1 VKDNRPSQTAS
12 LGEPKNSAA
21 EGLIEAWRVNNR
33 INLFLIDRITDA
45 GMASTTSTRGGR
57 NVARQFA
64 HLHNNRVDFLIHHAP
79 RDLSDGLTKFEGS
92 YSPGKEELKAALET
106 SAEAIARLLAR
117 SLDQG
122 GTVRALRRGVF
133 AAFGYL
139 VAHDSHHRG
148 SILLTLKLTGNK
160 LDSDA
165 QYLIWDWNNR

>member
-1 VKDNRPSQTAS
+1 MPSGT
-12 LGEPKNSAA
+12 
-21 EGLIEAWRVNNR
+21 EGLVEAWRVNNR
-33 INLFLIDRITDA
+33 INLFLLDRITDA

-64 HLHNNRVDFLIHHAP
+64 HLHNNRVDFLMHHAP
-79 RDLSDGLTKFEGS
+79 RDLSEGIVKFEGS
-92 YSPGKEELKAALET
+92 YSPTKEELKTALES
-106 SAEAIARLLAR
+106 SAESIARLIEH
-117 SLDQG
+117 SMNQG
-122 GTVRALRRGVF
+122 GTIRAFRRGVF

>member
-1 VKDNRPSQTAS
+1 MKETRPQTS
-12 LGEPKNSAA
+12 TVSEPEKLVA
-21 EGLIEAWRVNNR
+21 EGLVEAWRVNNR
-33 INLFLIDRITDA
+33 INLLLIDRITEA

-79 RDLSDGLTKFEGS
+79 RDLSDRLAKFEGS
-92 YSPGKEELKAALET
+92 YSPKKEELKAALEM
-106 SAEAIARLLAR
+106 SSEAIDRLLVR

-122 GTVRALRRGVF
+122 GTIRAFRRGVF
-133 AAFGYL
+133 GAFGYL
-139 VAHDSHHRG
+139 IAHDSHHRG

-160 LDSDA
+160 LDSDV